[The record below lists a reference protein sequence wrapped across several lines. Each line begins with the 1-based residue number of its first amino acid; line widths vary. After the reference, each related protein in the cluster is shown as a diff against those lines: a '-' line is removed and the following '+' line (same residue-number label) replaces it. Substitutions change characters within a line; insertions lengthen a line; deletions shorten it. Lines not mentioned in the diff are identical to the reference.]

1 MLEFVSQA
9 AKQKTADCTNL
20 RRQIHENMKKLAK
33 YQVRL

>member
-1 MLEFVSQA
+1 MFEFVCQA
-9 AKQKTADCTNL
+9 IKQKIAGCANL